1 MLEELTA
8 KGLADLMATQA
19 WRSMVD
25 GNRRKAFDDMKADS
39 RKAARETLGLVA
51 AMKEAPRKK
60 SALAVSSVDVTPS
73 PPSRA
78 MPALPPGF
86 ALER

>member
-1 MLEELTA
+1 MDDG
-8 KGLADLMATQA
+8 KR
-19 WRSMVD
+19 RS
-25 GNRRKAFDDMKADS
+25 AFDDMKADS

-51 AMKEAPRKK
+51 AMKNAPRKK
-60 SALAVSSVDVTPS
+60 SALVFSSGEVTASS
-73 PPSRA
+73 PPPPGA